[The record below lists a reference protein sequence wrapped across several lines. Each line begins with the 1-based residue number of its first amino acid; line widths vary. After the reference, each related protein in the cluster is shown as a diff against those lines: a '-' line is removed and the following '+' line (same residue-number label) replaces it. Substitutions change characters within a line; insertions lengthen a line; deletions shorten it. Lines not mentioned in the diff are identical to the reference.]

1 MTEARFVIQDRRAVI
16 ALSGEDRVTFLQG
29 LVSNDVAKASPERA
43 LWAAFLTPQ
52 GKFLHEFFI
61 TDDGERLLLAPEAE
75 RSAELIKRLT
85 LYKLRSK
92 VEIAETGLSMV
103 TLFGADAPA
112 ALGLEPEQGRA
123 KAWGGGMVFVD
134 PRHAEIGAVGFL
146 PRETLEAALAEAG
159 FEAGAESDY
168 DARRIALGLPD
179 GSRDLEPEKT
189 VLLEAGFDELG
200 GVDWKKGC
208 YMGQELTAR
217 TKYRG
222 LVKRRLL
229 PLSFEGTAPLAG
241 EAITQAGKEVGRL
254 RSVAPF
260 ADGSGGRA
268 LAELRLSA
276 LDHVDDSPLK
286 CGDVD
291 LAVALPNW
299 IALPKAHEA

>member
-1 MTEARFVIQDRRAVI
+1 MTEARYLTQDRRAVI
-16 ALSGEDRVTFLQG
+16 ALTGEDRVSFLQG
-29 LVSNDVAKASPERA
+29 LVSNDVAKATPDQA

-61 TDDGERLLLAPEAE
+61 VDDGERLLLAPEAE

-92 VEIAETGLSMV
+92 VEIAETDLVMV
-103 TLFGADAPA
+103 ALYGEDAPA
-112 ALGLEPEQGRA
+112 ALGLDAERGRA
-123 KAWGGGMVFVD
+123 RSWGGGVVFVD

-146 PRETLEAALAEAG
+146 PRETCESALADAG
-159 FEAGAESDY
+159 FEAGSQDDY

-179 GSRDLEPEKT
+179 GSRDLEPEKAM
-189 VLLEAGFDELG
+189 LLEAGFDELG
-200 GVDWKKGC
+200 GVDWNKGC

-229 PLSFEGTAPLAG
+229 PLSFEGTPPEAG

-254 RSVAPF
+254 RSVAPD
-260 ADGSGGRA
+260 AKGSGGRA
-268 LAELRLSA
+268 LAELRLAA
-276 LDHVDDSPLK
+276 LGKVGESPLK
-286 CGDVD
+286 CGDTD
-291 LAVALPNW
+291 MAVALPDW
-299 IALPKAHEA
+299 IALPKAQEA